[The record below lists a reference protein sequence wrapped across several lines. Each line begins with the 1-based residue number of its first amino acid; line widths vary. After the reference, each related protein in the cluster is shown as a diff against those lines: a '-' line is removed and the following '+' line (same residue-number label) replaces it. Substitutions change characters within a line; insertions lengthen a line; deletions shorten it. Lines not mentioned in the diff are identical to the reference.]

1 MNGIVGIIQ
10 AKFWIEFDVVSKQ
23 SCLFASILCGADLLF
38 KQYEHRLWFT
48 LELDHCGTNPQSSN
62 PYVPE
67 TLADRLKTD
76 GIKAPTSAAEAA
88 AATHSAT
95 NPATLPGNRGKSRKE
110 AGKSSASNKQHVSKV
125 SECRG
130 YSVWP
135 VWDETICVAPLNDC
149 ANKSLWLKLYD
160 DDLFLGQ
167 LYLDASEID
176 VDNVIRWYELDPGF
190 ER

>member
-10 AKFWIEFDVVSKQ
+10 AKFAIEFDIVNKQ
-23 SCLFASILCGADLLF
+23 NCLFASILCGADLLF
-38 KQYEHRLWFT
+38 KQFEHKLWFT
-48 LELDHCGTNPQSSN
+48 LEMDHCGNRDAAGAN

-67 TLADRLKTD
+67 TLADRLKNDTAHSTNSTTNKGSD
-76 GIKAPTSAAEAA
+76 HQSPHHNTRNNNKSNTS
-88 AATHSAT
+88 T
-95 NPATLPGNRGKSRKE
+95 NKSQKE
-110 AGKSSASNKQHVSKV
+110 KPKQHISKV

-135 VWDETICVAPLNDC
+135 VWDETICVAVLSEC
-149 ANKSLWLKLYD
+149 SNKSLWLKLYD
-160 DDLFLGQ
+160 DDIFLGQ